1 MNPKPPSVRDDI
13 DHRPRPY
20 RHGLAMALRPIW
32 PAAHATPAAP
42 NQKANAMPA
51 SPRLPRMLSKQQ
63 AADLLSLSLKTITR
77 KIQTG
82 QLRSHRFGRSVRI
95 SEEDLAAFTAAGRR

>member
-1 MNPKPPSVRDDI
+1 
-13 DHRPRPY
+13 
-20 RHGLAMALRPIW
+20 
-32 PAAHATPAAP
+32 
-42 NQKANAMPA
+42 MPV
-51 SPRLPRMLSKQQ
+51 SPRLSRMLSKRQ

-95 SEEDLAAFTAAGRR
+95 SEEDLTAFTAARRQ

>member
-1 MNPKPPSVRDDI
+1 MCRNLPPSATTPTTDPALFRLGL
-13 DHRPRPY
+13 RCSAPRFG
-20 RHGLAMALRPIW
+20 RS
-32 PAAHATPAAP
+32 AHANPATS
-42 NQKANAMPA
+42 NRKATAMPA
-51 SPRLPRMLSKQQ
+51 FSRLSRMLSKQQ

-95 SEEDLAAFTAAGRR
+95 SEEDLAAFTAARRR